1 MRNCCAS
8 DGHVLCL
15 FFGWPRSYDEG
26 VLPQHSKV
34 SVMQA
39 IDPTSTVRPMRLRGG
54 QALQIPVR
62 PGTAVQVL
70 AGSLSL
76 SGPARWLAET
86 VHRVPQRI
94 GEGQWLL
101 LEDGGWLELEA
112 ASGEAQLLLVEPAE
126 PVAWLWRR
134 LRSLLSGSVLAHQR
148 T

>member
-1 MRNCCAS
+1 
-8 DGHVLCL
+8 
-15 FFGWPRSYDEG
+15 
-26 VLPQHSKV
+26 
-34 SVMQA
+34 MQA